1 MRLAKI
7 EGNGFDL
14 IANENES
21 ATTFVRNVD
30 QVKITYTDNG
40 FIQLI
45 KNDTATCSVGTLL
58 IASGN
63 FLLPTGDQKS
73 AKTIG
78 RLLATKDKA
87 VETKS
92 VTLIDGSTATA
103 YLLPVQIL

>member
-45 KNDTATCSVGTLL
+45 KNDTASCNVGTLL
-58 IASGN
+58 IASGE

-73 AKTIG
+73 AKTG
-78 RLLATKDKA
+78 SKA
-87 VETKS
+87 CGCAHMPQEIYYFV
-92 VTLIDGSTATA
+92 
-103 YLLPVQIL
+103 ILRS